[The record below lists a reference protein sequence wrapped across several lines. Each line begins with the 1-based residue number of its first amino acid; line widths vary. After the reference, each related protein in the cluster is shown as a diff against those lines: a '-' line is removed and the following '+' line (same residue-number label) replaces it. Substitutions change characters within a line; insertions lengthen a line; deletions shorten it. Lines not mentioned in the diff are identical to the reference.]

1 MGCDKP
7 ATSFTPART
16 LRRGRRPGRWNG
28 NPVCVG
34 PRAATPPPGEVM
46 WPNTLVRA
54 PTGRVAYAL
63 PRCRTTSFPFRLPSR
78 AGQGLPHTQSQ
89 SRSEEAKC
97 HPLPVVFPLV
107 FRGLLPAAQV
117 AGGGSG
123 GPGGG
128 ALGGGAIQLTAPIPF
143 GGHRLRP
150 QISISPMCV
159 QRVPAPLAGCTQGP
173 KNPVRTRW

>member
-1 MGCDKP
+1 M
-7 ATSFTPART
+7 
-16 LRRGRRPGRWNG
+16 RPN
-28 NPVCVG
+28 
-34 PRAATPPPGEVM
+34 A
-46 WPNTLVRA
+46 LVRA

-97 HPLPVVFPLV
+97 HPLPVALPLF

-128 ALGGGAIQLTAPIPF
+128 ALGGGAIPLTAPIPF

-150 QISISPMCV
+150 RFLSLPE
-159 QRVPAPLAGCTQGP
+159 L
-173 KNPVRTRW
+173 

>member
-1 MGCDKP
+1 M
-7 ATSFTPART
+7 
-16 LRRGRRPGRWNG
+16 RPN
-28 NPVCVG
+28 
-34 PRAATPPPGEVM
+34 A
-46 WPNTLVRA
+46 LVRA
-54 PTGRVAYAL
+54 PTSRVAYAL

-97 HPLPVVFPLV
+97 HPLPVALPLV

-128 ALGGGAIQLTAPIPF
+128 ALGGGSDSTGSAYPVRGAPASA
-143 GGHRLRP
+143 
-150 QISISPMCV
+150 QISLSLV
-159 QRVPAPLAGCTQGP
+159 NKLS
-173 KNPVRTRW
+173 